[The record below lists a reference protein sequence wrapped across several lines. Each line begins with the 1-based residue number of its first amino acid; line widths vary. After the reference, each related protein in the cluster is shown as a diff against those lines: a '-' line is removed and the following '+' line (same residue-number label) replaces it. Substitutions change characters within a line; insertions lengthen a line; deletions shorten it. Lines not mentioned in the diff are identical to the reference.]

1 MNPSSEPKFGNALR
15 LLRLQRGL
23 PQEAFDQVSSRTY
36 VSALERGVKQPTLG
50 KIVQLA
56 SVLGVSPL
64 VLIAVSLSPKST
76 TRAKALLTAAL
87 EELSALPD

>member
-1 MNPSSEPKFGNALR
+1 MKPLPEPDFGLALR
-15 LLRLQRGL
+15 HLRRLQGL

-64 VLIAVSLSPKST
+64 ALVALSLAPNSMAQAQMMLSAAIDELGSLS
-76 TRAKALLTAAL
+76 
-87 EELSALPD
+87 D